1 CLIVNPVL
9 SDKDYANIEKMG
21 IERKKIGANY
31 YSISEKLNF
40 LNEIDKIRVLDIIK
54 KEFGYQNLI
63 TPSKI
68 NKLSDLLFDNCI
80 EFYEE
85 KMEWK
90 VAVKEST
97 KLLEK
102 ENFIDESYEEDI
114 INTIESVGF
123 YSITDNSF
131 ALLHG
136 RGIT

>member
-1 CLIVNPVL
+1 LIVNPVL

-40 LNEIDKIRVLDIIK
+40 LNEIDKMRVLDIIK
-54 KEFGYQNLI
+54 KEFGYENLI

-68 NKLSDLLFDNCI
+68 SKLSDLLFDNCI

-102 ENFIDESYEEDI
+102 ENFIDESYKK
-114 INTIESVGF
+114 T
-123 YSITDNSF
+123 
-131 ALLHG
+131 
-136 RGIT
+136 